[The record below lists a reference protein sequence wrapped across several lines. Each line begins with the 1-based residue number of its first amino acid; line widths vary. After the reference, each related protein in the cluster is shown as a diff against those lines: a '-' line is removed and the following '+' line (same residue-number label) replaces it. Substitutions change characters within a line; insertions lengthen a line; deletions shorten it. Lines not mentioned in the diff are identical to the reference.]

1 MCRHN
6 ISIHRYL
13 WLWGSIVDVFYAM
26 SAWICNK
33 MATVHIFWFWDG
45 IFGILYSVFCTWDV
59 IFGIWNGVFVMAYLV
74 FLRSIWSLKCMMCFK
89 CFDYFSSGTP
99 TMFVDMLAQVF
110 SNFNWI
116 WLLKDLTE
124 DLTVGQQPNA
134 DSAWPDLIQVRARGS
149 DMSSAKTG
157 LMAGAPCP
165 QVRSSFPNDII
176 FIAKCCLLSQ
186 FQLLA
191 LTSICQNVL
200 TCP

>member
-1 MCRHN
+1 MRFNCWCILRHECMN
-6 ISIHRYL
+6 LQQDGNSSHFFDFGTAYL
-13 WLWGSIVDVFYAM
+13 ESFIVYFVLGM
-26 SAWICNK
+26 S
-33 MATVHIFWFWDG
+33 
-45 IFGILYSVFCTWDV
+45 
-59 IFGIWNGVFVMAYLV
+59 YLV
-74 FLRSIWSLKCMMCFK
+74 FGMVYLLWLILSIFAFNMEFK
-89 CFDYFSSGTP
+89 VHDYFSSGTP

-110 SNFNWI
+110 SNFNRI

-165 QVRSSFPNDII
+165 QGRSSFPNDII
-176 FIAKCCLLSQ
+176 FIAKCPLLSQ

-191 LTSICQNVL
+191 LTSICRSVL
-200 TCP
+200 TLPCLHTNV